1 MRIAFEALFLPGY
14 TQYSYFEIVASEQ
27 RTTKSPVYIFQ
38 SYPKEIAFHWEDE
51 P

>member
-1 MRIAFEALFLPGY
+1 MRIAFEAPFYRDIPI
-14 TQYSYFEIVASEQ
+14 SYFEIVASEQ
-27 RTTKSPVYIFQ
+27 QTTKSPVYIFQ